1 MAVHYR
7 LTKQVRLLTP
17 GDYARMNDRVD
28 NAAARASLP
37 ELLCIAKKNGL
48 TLARLGLV
56 IPKKAVKRAVDR
68 NRIKRLAR
76 EVFRQAQHDIKVIDI
91 LFIARK
97 GIDKLPNQTV
107 TECLKK
113 LLFDANARLP
123 A

>member
-1 MAVHYR
+1 MVAQYC
-7 LTKQVRLLTP
+7 LTKQGRLLTP
-17 GDYARMNDRVD
+17 GDYAKMNEGAV
-28 NAAARASLP
+28 RASSP
-37 ELLCIAKKNGL
+37 ELLCIARKNGL
-48 TLARLGLV
+48 IQPRLGLV
-56 IPKKAVKRAVDR
+56 IPKKAVKHAVGR
-68 NRIKRLAR
+68 NRIKRLSR
-76 EVFRQAQHDIKVIDI
+76 EVFRQAQHDIKAMDI